1 MEIINALTGL
11 INKLYIEAKKGD
23 HIVHF
28 VDSNP
33 EGITSDRKFIEVF
46 HNTKKFFAH
55 FKIDENDRNIIVEII
70 PEQYFRVIDNIK
82 FEQNITKLMNKFEYR
97 LFPY

>member
-1 MEIINALTGL
+1 MEIINALNGL
-11 INKLYIEAKKGD
+11 INKLYIEAKKGE
-23 HIVHF
+23 HI
-28 VDSNP
+28 DSNA

-70 PEQYFRVIDNIK
+70 PEQYFLVIDNIK